1 MRSRLTGTTSRN
13 MRGRYVC
20 DLFNLFLFGH
30 SLFFFQLTQVIADKE
45 KKSSSYREG
54 RLDSLSDEKAA
65 KIKKF
70 SKEYI
75 AKVLHKMEKSG
86 KRRHRHGEHNSNGNI
101 SNTPSTSTTV
111 QSPISHDD
119 GDANMYDTGDT
130 GIHMSVEEA
139 MGMDPDED
147 GEGDYDDDENED
159 GQEEELRVVNL
170 SSAAMTL
177 ESAKSPMRIDALAN
191 DGMDTDEDFLI
202 VTPIKQRETDPRL
215 RPPVVIRPL

>member
-20 DLFNLFLFGH
+20 DLFDLFRFGH
-30 SLFFFQLTQVIADKE
+30 SLFFSSQLTQVIADKE

-54 RLDSLSDEKAA
+54 RLDSLSDEKTV

-75 AKVLHKMEKSG
+75 AKVLHKLEKSG
-86 KRRHRHGEHNSNGNI
+86 KRRLRHGEHNGNGNI

-119 GDANMYDTGDT
+119 GDVNMYDTGDT
-130 GIHMSVEEA
+130 GMHMSVEEA
-139 MGMDPDED
+139 MGMEPDED
-147 GEGDYDDDENED
+147 GEGDYDDDED
-159 GQEEELRVVNL
+159 GQEEELRVVDL
-170 SSAAMTL
+170 SSAAMTF
-177 ESAKSPMRIDALAN
+177 ESAKSPMRIDASTN
-191 DGMDTDEDFLI
+191 DGMDTGDDFLI
-202 VTPIKQRETDPRL
+202 VTPIKQRDSDPRL
-215 RPPVVIRPL
+215 RPPVVI